1 MQQGHGK
8 KRMKLIRFLKLNK
21 KVVYFHSELV
31 NEVIKRVFWGPRYF
45 LEENKI
51 TNLDDITFL
60 RTYLRY
66 FLNKIKNHAE
76 KQCQEDS
83 LILCGESLDHYLEK
97 FKRADKELTKI
108 IREKKV
114 QSC

>member
-1 MQQGHGK
+1 
-8 KRMKLIRFLKLNK
+8 MKLIKFLKLNK
-21 KVVYFHSELV
+21 QLCYFQSEFI

-83 LILCGESLDHYLEK
+83 FILCGESLDHYLEK

>member
-1 MQQGHGK
+1 MKHKILQQS
-8 KRMKLIRFLKLNK
+8 ND
-21 KVVYFHSELV
+21 LV
-31 NEVIKRVFWGPRYF
+31 SAIIDRVFWGPRYF

-83 LILCGESLDHYLEK
+83 FILCGESLDHYLEK

>member
-1 MQQGHGK
+1 
-8 KRMKLIRFLKLNK
+8 MKLIKFLKLNK
-21 KVVYFHSELV
+21 QLCYFQSEFI

-51 TNLDDITFL
+51 KKHT
-60 RTYLRY
+60 
-66 FLNKIKNHAE
+66 E
-76 KQCQEDS
+76 QQCQEDS
-83 LILCGESLDHYLEK
+83 LILCGESLDHHLEK

-108 IREKKV
+108 IREKKL

>member
-1 MQQGHGK
+1 MHIIKNFSRINEELCCRQ
-8 KRMKLIRFLKLNK
+8 FL
-21 KVVYFHSELV
+21 LV
-31 NEVIKRVFWGPRYF
+31 KETINRVFWGPRYF

-66 FLNKIKNHAE
+66 FLNKTKKHAE
-76 KQCQEDS
+76 KQRQKDS
-83 LILCGESLDHYLEK
+83 SILCGESLDHYLEK

-108 IREKKV
+108 IREKKL

>member
-1 MQQGHGK
+1 
-8 KRMKLIRFLKLNK
+8 MKYFDQIDEDLCYRQFL
-21 KVVYFHSELV
+21 LV
-31 NEVIKRVFWGPRYF
+31 KETIDRVFWGPRYF

-60 RTYLRY
+60 STYLRY

-83 LILCGESLDHYLEK
+83 FILCGESLEHYLEK